1 MVYDFLVKDLKLHLS
16 QKSIG
21 TDKGL
26 AKIGDSIVNL
36 TYSVAKSIYM
46 TKMSSN
52 KVVIRTGTK
61 VSKTILSDALRQSD
75 MKSFSKSR
83 ADAHDL
89 ADTVEAII
97 AFVWLNN
104 NITIQQ
110 MIELLEKSFQGNLNN
125 RKEEIE
131 NAKVAFSELLNNIK
145 QYLPRS

>member
-1 MVYDFLVKDLKLHLS
+1 MAYDFLVKDLKLHLS

-26 AKIGDSIVNL
+26 AKIGDAIVNL
-36 TYSVAKSIYM
+36 VYSVAKSIYM
-46 TKMSSN
+46 TKTTN
-52 KVVIRTGTK
+52 TKVVIRTGTK
-61 VSKTILSDALRQSD
+61 VSKTILADALRHSD
-75 MKSFSKSR
+75 MKGFSKSR

-104 NITIQQ
+104 DITIHQ
-110 MIELLEKSFQGNLNN
+110 MIDLLVASLHVNLNN
-125 RKEEIE
+125 RKEEIA
-131 NAKVAFSELLNNIK
+131 NAKEAFTELLNNIK

>member
-26 AKIGDSIVNL
+26 AKIGDGIVNL
-36 TYSVAKSIYM
+36 VYSVAKSIYL
-46 TKMSSN
+46 TKATN
-52 KVVIRTGTK
+52 TKAVIRTGTK
-61 VSKTILSDALRQSD
+61 VSRTILSDALRHSD
-75 MKSFSKSR
+75 MKDFSKSR

-89 ADTVEAII
+89 ADTVESII

-104 NITIQQ
+104 DITIHL
-110 MIELLEKSFQGNLNN
+110 MIDLLVASLHGNLNN
-125 RKEEIE
+125 RKEEIA
-131 NAKVAFSELLNNIK
+131 NAKEAFTELLNNIK

>member
-26 AKIGDSIVNL
+26 AKIGDGIVNL
-36 TYSVAKSIYM
+36 VYSVAKSVYL
-46 TKMSSN
+46 TKATN
-52 KVVIRTGTK
+52 TKAVVRTGTK
-61 VSKTILSDALRQSD
+61 VSRTILSDALRHSD
-75 MKSFSKSR
+75 MKDFSKSR

-104 NITIQQ
+104 DVTIHQ
-110 MIELLEKSFQGNLNN
+110 MIDLLVASLHGNLNN
-125 RKEEIE
+125 RKEEIA
-131 NAKVAFSELLNNIK
+131 NAKAAFTELLNNIK